1 MIGGCISSRSTSIS
15 SSWTIIGGGIA
26 GLVIFKRLAFV
37 APAKARESLKA
48 GGIIIDVRSEAEFK
62 EGHLPKALNIP
73 LDRLGEEIARRAPDK
88 NRPILLHCLSGG
100 RSGIGRSILKR
111 HGYLNVSN
119 LGSYQRARKIIGS
132 H

>member
-1 MIGGCISSRSTSIS
+1 MDWLAWTVIGGCIATF
-15 SSWTIIGGGIA
+15 
-26 GLVIFKRLAFV
+26 VIFKRLAFV

-62 EGHLPKALNIP
+62 EWHLPKALNIP
-73 LDRLGEEIARRAPDK
+73 LDRLGNEIARRAPDK